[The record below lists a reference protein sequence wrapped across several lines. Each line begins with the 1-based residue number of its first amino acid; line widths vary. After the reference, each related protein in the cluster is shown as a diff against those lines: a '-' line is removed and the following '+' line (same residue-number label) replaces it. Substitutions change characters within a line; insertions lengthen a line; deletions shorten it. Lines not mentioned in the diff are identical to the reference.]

1 SAFAQLAVHVLD
13 EQLGQQRPLARQH
26 PIALD
31 PQQHQRQHRGDHVE
45 PAGGSV
51 GHSVL
56 GIERRIARQLDHP
69 VPQRTQRLARVG
81 AGTEQAVEQG
91 QGGRASSFMSYSM
104 PAPQPPLRTTARGPK
119 ARRRIEARAR
129 GWQSPGSRAGGRAT
143 RMAAWVRIGAVFGA
157 AALLAG
163 CNSIVNHKGYIVDEL
178 LVQSVQPGVDNR
190 QSVERTLGRPS
201 FISQFGQPTWYY
213 VSSTTAQK
221 PFTTPKIAGH
231 TVLAVRFD
239 EAGNVV

>member
-1 SAFAQLAVHVLD
+1 
-13 EQLGQQRPLARQH
+13 
-26 PIALD
+26 
-31 PQQHQRQHRGDHVE
+31 
-45 PAGGSV
+45 
-51 GHSVL
+51 
-56 GIERRIARQLDHP
+56 
-69 VPQRTQRLARVG
+69 
-81 AGTEQAVEQG
+81 
-91 QGGRASSFMSYSM
+91 
-104 PAPQPPLRTTARGPK
+104 
-119 ARRRIEARAR
+119 
-129 GWQSPGSRAGGRAT
+129 
-143 RMAAWVRIGAVFGA
+143 MAAWVRIGAVFGA

-239 EAGNVV
+239 EAGNVVAADRSGMAQVARINPEGDSTPTLGRERGFLEDLFGNIGQVGAGAPPGGGGPGG